1 MSNRVIYEIA
11 EDNGKYLIRDKKKRY
26 EIDLRSRLF
35 RFAVNT
41 FKFLGTLPSKKEYD
55 VFRYQLSKSSTSM
68 GANYEEAQGAFS
80 KKEFASKI
88 GICLKEAK
96 ETNYF
101 YRVIHE
107 LEISNNLDECTR
119 LVNESDEFQKM
130 FATIHVKV
138 RNNQLKSK
146 KLK

>member
-1 MSNRVIYEIA
+1 MAANVNYEIV
-11 EDNGKYLIRDKKKRY
+11 EDNGKYIIKDNKKRY

-41 FKFLGTLPSKKEYD
+41 FKFLETFPIKKEYD
-55 VFRYQLSKSSTSM
+55 VFRYQLSKSSTSI

-88 GICLKEAK
+88 GICLKEEK

-107 LEISNNLDECTR
+107 LEISNDLGACTR
-119 LVNESDEFQKM
+119 LVNESDEFQKI
-130 FATIHVKV
+130 FATILLKV
-138 RNNQLKSK
+138 NK
-146 KLK
+146 K